1 MNKQEIIAMGDT
13 ITGETQRGGNT
24 AARIGNVIKSIG
36 QLLGISDNNSIT
48 NLMLKNR
55 AVTGSKIALNTVDK
69 SNMRTFSIE
78 LLEMPVL
85 NQHVTI
91 SKNTFLRMIGGDISD
106 LIQAVY
112 LNSFFQIRYQDE
124 YYLARLSGGDGVH
137 DVTADID
144 GTYVTITFEYDED
157 EDEFVMAQVFART
170 QSTDTSILV
179 SKVSLDG
186 LTPEGTTT
194 INGWRRRYLF
204 NDSNLI
210 FSADNFYTIS
220 NDAQTKKMALLY
232 QRGEDEV
239 DNLPVGH
246 LLGQSDGVLYLY
258 QVAFSSASS
267 GSITIIQTFDLNN
280 AEDPQDLTPFLEW
293 ESPSVVGNFYDE
305 YIIQDATVFKENR
318 RLYTLKRNVS
328 SSIVEKITLT
338 ASYKIVNGVVQQVYL
353 TGYHGSYVYYYIA
366 DIANESMTLMKHVD
380 IRQ

>member
-13 ITGETQRGGNT
+13 ITGETQRGSNT

-36 QLLGISDNNSIT
+36 QLLGVCDNNSIT

-55 AVTGSKIALNTVDK
+55 CVTGSKIALNTIDK

-91 SKNTFLRMIGGDISD
+91 PKNTFLQMIGGDITA

-112 LNSFFQIRYQDE
+112 LNSFFQVRYQDE
-124 YYLARLSGGDGVH
+124 YYLARLSGEDATY

-204 NDSNLI
+204 NNSNLI
-210 FSADNFYTIS
+210 FSAENFYTIS
-220 NDAQTKKMALLY
+220 NDDQTKKMALLY
-232 QRGEDEV
+232 QSGEDEV
-239 DNLPVGH
+239 DSRPIGH
-246 LLGQSDGVLYLY
+246 LLGQSDGVLYMY
-258 QVAFSSASS
+258 EVGFSSPTS
-267 GSITIIQTFDLNN
+267 GSITIIQTFDLTN

-293 ESPSVVGNFYDE
+293 ESPSLVGSFCDE
-305 YIIQDATVFKENR
+305 YIIADATVFKENR
-318 RLYTLKRNVS
+318 RLYTLSRNVS

-338 ASYKIVNGVVQQVYL
+338 ASYKIVNGAVQQVYL

>member
-36 QLLGISDNNSIT
+36 QLLGVCDNNSVT

-55 AVTGSKIALNTVDK
+55 AVTGSKIALNTVDR

-91 SKNTFLRMIGGDISD
+91 SKNTFLQMIGGDIAD
-106 LIQAVY
+106 LIQAIY

-124 YYLARLSGGDGVH
+124 YYLARLSGENGTY

-170 QSTDTSILV
+170 QSTGTSILV

-186 LTPEGTTT
+186 LTPEGTAT
-194 INGWRRRYLF
+194 INGWRRKYLF

-210 FSADNFYTIS
+210 FSAENFYTIS
-220 NDAQTKKMALLY
+220 NDDQTKRMALLY

-239 DNLPVGH
+239 DSRPIGH

-258 QVAFSSASS
+258 EVGFSSPTS

-280 AEDPQDLTPFLEW
+280 AEDPQELTPFLEW
-293 ESPSVVGNFYDE
+293 ESPSLVGSFYDE
-305 YIIQDATVFKENR
+305 YIIADATVFKENR
-318 RLYTLKRNVS
+318 RLYTLSRNVS
-328 SSIVEKITLT
+328 SRIVEKITLT
-338 ASYKIVNGVVQQVYL
+338 ASYKIVNGVVQEVYL
-353 TGYHGSYVYYYIA
+353 TGFHGSYIYYYVA
-366 DIANESMTLMKHVD
+366 DIANETMTLMKHVD

>member
-36 QLLGISDNNSIT
+36 QLLGVCDNNSVT

-55 AVTGSKIALNTVDK
+55 AVTGNKIALNTVDR

-91 SKNTFLRMIGGDISD
+91 SKDTFLQMIGGDIAD
-106 LIQAVY
+106 LIQAIY

-124 YYLARLSGGDGVH
+124 YYLARLSGEDETY

-144 GTYVTITFEYDED
+144 GTYVTITFEYNED

-194 INGWRRRYLF
+194 INGWRRKYLF
-204 NDSNLI
+204 DNSNLI
-210 FSADNFYTIS
+210 FSAENFYTIS
-220 NDAQTKKMALLY
+220 NDDQTKKMALLY

-239 DNLPVGH
+239 DNRPIGH

-258 QVAFSSASS
+258 EVGFSSPTS

-280 AEDPQDLTPFLEW
+280 AEDPQELTPFLEW
-293 ESPSVVGNFYDE
+293 ESPTDVGSFYDE
-305 YIIQDATVFKENR
+305 YIIADATVFKENR

-328 SSIVEKITLT
+328 SRIVEKITLT
-338 ASYKIVNGVVQQVYL
+338 ASYKIVNGVVQEVYL
-353 TGYHGSYVYYYIA
+353 TGFHGSYIYYYVA
-366 DIANESMTLMKHVD
+366 DIANETMTLVKHVD